1 MMNRPSSRH
10 LSHDYEAYKGLSLR
24 ELFWIALIATP
35 ATSFAF
41 VIAGLFINFPL
52 AAGCVGFVVGF
63 VLSITACPKRFAQIK
78 AGKPHGYLMKQTV
91 LFFARIGL
99 KQLPFIK
106 HCGQWQKSKIVGGPH
121 V

>member
-1 MMNRPSSRH
+1 MNHPSSRH

-35 ATSFAF
+35 TTSVIF
-41 VIAGLFINFPL
+41 VIGGLLIDFPL

-63 VLSITACPKRFAQIK
+63 VLSITVCPKRFSRIK
-78 AGKPHGYLMKQTV
+78 AGKPHGYLMKQTL
-91 LFFARIGL
+91 LFCARIGL
-99 KQLPFIK
+99 KQSPYIA
-106 HCGQWQKSKIVGGPH
+106 HCGQWQKSRIVGEAH